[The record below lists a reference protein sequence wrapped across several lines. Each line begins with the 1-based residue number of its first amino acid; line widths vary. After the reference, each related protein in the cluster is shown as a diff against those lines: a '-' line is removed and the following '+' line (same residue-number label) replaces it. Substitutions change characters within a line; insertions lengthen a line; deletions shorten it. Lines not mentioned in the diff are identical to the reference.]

1 MSFDLNGPALEVA
14 IGLAFV
20 FFLLSIVASAIT
32 EGIAWVTNQ
41 RAKTLEKGLKGMFG
55 DDAIAE
61 QVLAHPL
68 AKTDMSPAVA
78 DRKPSYLSP
87 RNFGLALTDTLKE
100 KGVEGKEKGVEESE
114 KGVEESEKGAADG
127 DDSLAKVSA
136 GVKAVRAEAPPLGRQ
151 LHALVEESGDGDLAD
166 FRKAA
171 ERWFDDGMDRVSG
184 IYKRWAQKIAVIT
197 ALVVAIA
204 LNASAVR
211 VAERLA
217 DDPTVRSAVV
227 TGAEG
232 SVTRRKDAPK
242 VTGEAAQDAV
252 QELETLETPILWSGD
267 NNPFESASAF
277 LLALAGWLITAL
289 AISLGAPFWFDAL
302 GKLAH
307 LKTSGRKPEPG
318 AAE

>member
-32 EGIAWVTNQ
+32 EGIAWATNQ

-61 QVLAHPL
+61 EVLAHPL

-87 RNFGLALTDTLKE
+87 RNFGLALVDTLKE
-100 KGVEGKEKGVEESE
+100 KGVE
-114 KGVEESEKGAADG
+114 DG
-127 DDSLAKVSA
+127 EDSMSKVSS
-136 GVKAVRAEAPPLGRQ
+136 GVRAVKAEAPPLGTQ
-151 LHALVEESGDGDLAD
+151 LHALVEETGDGNLTD
-166 FRKAA
+166 FRKAT
-171 ERWFDDGMDRVSG
+171 EKWFDDGMDRVSG
-184 IYKRWAQKIAVIT
+184 TYKRWAQKIALIA

-211 VAERLA
+211 IAERLA
-217 DDPTVRSAVV
+217 ADPTVRSAVV

-232 SVTRRKDAPK
+232 AVTRGKTSPK

-252 QELETLETPILWSGD
+252 EELKTLKTPILWSGD
-267 NNPFESASAF
+267 NDPFESVSVF
-277 LLALAGWLITAL
+277 LLALAGWLITAV

-307 LKTSGRKPEPG
+307 LKTSGRKPAP
-318 AAE
+318 ATAK